1 MDLTNFEKKLLAL
14 ALCEYKAKLKEEKR
28 RLSEILPFT
37 QSIAYGLIEKRVGEI
52 EELQEKIKKDIDKRD

>member
-14 ALCEYKAKLKEEKR
+14 ALCEYKAKLKGEQQ

-37 QSIAYGLIEKRVGEI
+37 QSITYRLIEKRLEEI
-52 EELQEKIKKDIDKRD
+52 EKLQEKIKKDIDK